1 MYTNSDRRLKKLSI
15 ELAKIRA
22 MLNMAK
28 VLGTEHPG
36 PGSILQIA
44 ELESAEKDLLLE
56 ITKEK
61 GLLEFSNN

>member
-1 MYTNSDRRLKKLSI
+1 MYTHSDRHLKKLCI
-15 ELAKIRA
+15 ELAKVRA

-44 ELESAEKDLLLE
+44 ELESTEKDLLLR
-56 ITKEK
+56 INKER
-61 GLLEFSNN
+61 GLLEFSEN